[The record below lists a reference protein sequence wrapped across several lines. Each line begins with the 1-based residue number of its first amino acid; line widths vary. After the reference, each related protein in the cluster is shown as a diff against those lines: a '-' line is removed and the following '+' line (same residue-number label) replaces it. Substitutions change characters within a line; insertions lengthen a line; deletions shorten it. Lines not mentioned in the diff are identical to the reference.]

1 MRFTSV
7 DSAKFLKNYEC
18 VGVVRVL
25 GGLLYESE
33 EGSTYFGCER

>member
-1 MRFTSV
+1 MGFTSE
-7 DSAKFLKNYEC
+7 DSAKFLENYEC

-33 EGSTYFGCER
+33 EGSACFGSPE